1 MKRGV
6 VIAFAL
12 VLVLIAAF
20 AAYGQ
25 LSPKAAE
32 KQQTTVE
39 SAQTSTNKALAD
51 YGDVRVYDAD
61 GIARALAELCEGA
74 PAIVNYWATWCPNCV
89 EEMDDYQKLFEKYGD
104 EVRFVMVAAT
114 DGRRETREK
123 ADAYIAE
130 HGYGFPVYYDAE
142 QSMGMAFAI
151 EYLPTTIVVDR
162 DGSIVSNTSGRIDYT
177 AVDQLLGK
185 LVA

>member
-25 LSPKAAE
+25 LSPKAA
-32 KQQTTVE
+32 QQQQATVE
-39 SAQTSTNKALAD
+39 SAQTSANKALAD

-61 GIARALAELCEGA
+61 GSARDLSGLCEGA

-89 EEMDDYQKLFEKYGD
+89 EEMDDYQKLFEKYGSQ
-104 EVRFVMVAAT
+104 VRFVMVDAT

-130 HGYGFPVYYDAE
+130 HGYSFPVYYDAE
-142 QSMGMAFAI
+142 QSLGMAFAL

-185 LVA
+185 LIA

>member
-1 MKRGV
+1 M

-25 LSPKAAE
+25 LSPKAAQ
-32 KQQTTVE
+32 KQQASVE
-39 SAQTSTNKALAD
+39 SARTSANKALAD
-51 YGDVRVYDAD
+51 YGDVRIYDAD
-61 GIARALAELCEGA
+61 GNARSLVELCEAA

-104 EVRFVMVAAT
+104 EVRFVMVDAT
-114 DGRRETREK
+114 DGKRETREK
-123 ADAYIAE
+123 ADAYIAY
-130 HGYGFPVYYDAE
+130 HDYGFPVYYDAE

-151 EYLPTTIVVDR
+151 EYLSTTIVVDR
-162 DGSIVSNTSGRIDYT
+162 DGTIVSNASGRIDYT
-177 AVDQLLGK
+177 AIDQLLGK
-185 LVA
+185 LIA

>member
-1 MKRGV
+1 MKRGM

-25 LSPKAAE
+25 LSPKAAQ
-32 KQQTTVE
+32 KQQASVE
-39 SAQTSTNKALAD
+39 SARTSANKALAD
-51 YGDVRVYDAD
+51 YGDVRIYDAD
-61 GIARALAELCEGA
+61 GNARSLVELCEGA

-104 EVRFVMVAAT
+104 EVRFVMVDAT
-114 DGRRETREK
+114 DGKRETREK
-123 ADAYIAE
+123 ADAYIAD
-130 HGYGFPVYYDAE
+130 HDYGFPVYYDAE

-151 EYLPTTIVVDR
+151 EYLSTTIVVDR
-162 DGSIVSNTSGRIDYT
+162 DGTIVSNASGRIDYT
-177 AVDQLLGK
+177 AIDQLLGK
-185 LVA
+185 LIA